1 MRSDG
6 SKMKWGKWNEMEC
19 LKDKSELERK
29 KSKMDKWKWTN
40 ENENENEE
48 REVIH
53 IDCLLFEIIDCLLFI
68 ICID

>member
-1 MRSDG
+1 
-6 SKMKWGKWNEMEC
+6 MK
-19 LKDKSELERK
+19 
-29 KSKMDKWKWTN
+29 
-40 ENENENEE
+40 NEE

>member
-1 MRSDG
+1 MDLKWNEA
-6 SKMKWGKWNEMEC
+6 SKMKIEC
-19 LKDKSELERK
+19 FKDKSELERK
-29 KSKMDKWKWTN
+29 KSKMDKW
-40 ENENENEE
+40 NENEE